1 MEFGRKILEGYL
13 VVAIAVL
20 TVVTFIILSGVS
32 TGLETRFLFLA
43 ILMIILIAV
52 NIIVAIINLRILDEV
67 GGRTE

>member
-52 NIIVAIINLRILDEV
+52 NIIVAIINLRILDDI
-67 GGRTE
+67 GGEAE